1 VDARLPGG
9 GGNQICGF
17 YDINPDRFGK
27 VDNLVTFAKN
37 FGHQSEVFDGVDL
50 AVNMRLPRGILLQGG
65 SSTGHVVLDN
75 CDLVGKV
82 DNPASSNSSG
92 ILASPSGLYCH
103 NAPPFLTQLK
113 FLGMIPLP
121 WWGLMTS
128 ATFQSVPGPQITASY
143 TVRSDQVAASLGRNL
158 SAGTATVQL
167 VAPGT
172 MFGDRLNQLDYR
184 LTKNFTIGRVRAQG
198 QFEFFNLLNVS
209 PALLIN
215 NTLGPLWQQ
224 PTAVLAGR
232 LFKFGAQ
239 FNF

>member
-1 VDARLPGG
+1 
-9 GGNQICGF
+9 
-17 YDINPDRFGK
+17 
-27 VDNLVTFAKN
+27 
-37 FGHQSEVFDGVDL
+37 VFNGIDL
-50 AVNMRLPRGILLQGG
+50 ALNMRLPRGVLLQGG

-82 DNPASSNSSG
+82 DNPISSNSSG
-92 ILASPSGLYCH
+92 LLASPSSLYCH

-113 FLGMIPLP
+113 FLGMFPLP

-143 TVRSDQVAASLGRNL
+143 PVRSDQVAASLGRNL

-167 VAPGT
+167 IAPGT

-198 QFEFFNLLNVS
+198 QFDLFNLLNVS
-209 PALLIN
+209 PALLQN
-215 NTLGPLWQQ
+215 NTFGTLWQQ

-232 LFKFGAQ
+232 LFKIGAQ